1 MTKLTKERLRF
12 FAAEEAASLLAKL
25 RQLLMERSIGCYV
38 VGGFVRDG
46 LMGRTN
52 SDIDVAVAGDATSIA
67 SEVAKSFGTRMV
79 PLDEVNQVARVVLR
93 QAGGHWHLDFA
104 TIRGSIEEDLGYRDF
119 TINAIAI
126 DLADIRGGWSQVRVI
141 DPLGGCRDLSS
152 GMVRAASKASFQQ
165 DPARLLRAVR
175 FAAMLGFSVDPGTE
189 DLIQRDHELVATV
202 ASERLRDELCY
213 ILETPRAYHSF
224 RYLDCLGLLDRIM
237 PELAVAK
244 GVAQPKEHFWD
255 VLEHSLETV
264 AAVERLL
271 QEEGGEREDE
281 LLTLVPWSVEIA
293 QHFAQEIAGG
303 RTRGALLKLAGL
315 LHDIGKPTTKTIEQD
330 GRMRFL
336 GHAQLGAAM
345 AVQLM
350 ERLRFSNR
358 ETKMVQLMIEHH
370 MRPGYLVAQEMPSR
384 RAIYRY
390 FRDTAEVG
398 IETLFLGLADHLAA
412 RGPTLDL
419 DEWRKH
425 TETTQ
430 YILSKWFEEQ
440 ATVVPPKLI
449 DGHTLMDRLGLDP
462 GPQIGE
468 LLEAVRE
475 AQAAGEISTAEEA
488 LDFVTK
494 RLKRDHS

>member
-1 MTKLTKERLRF
+1 MTKLTKERLKF
-12 FAAEEAASLLAKL
+12 LAAEEAASLLAKL
-25 RQLLMERSIGCYV
+25 RELLGERGNVCYV

-52 SDIDVAVAGDATSIA
+52 SDIDVVVAGDAPLVA
-67 SEVAKSFGTRMV
+67 SEVAKSFGTRVV
-79 PLDEVNQVARVVLR
+79 PLDEVNQVARIVLP

-104 TIRGSIEEDLGYRDF
+104 TMRGSIEEDLGSRDF
-119 TINAIAI
+119 TINALALN
-126 DLADIRGGWSQVRVI
+126 LADIRGGWSQVRVI
-141 DPLGGCRDLSS
+141 DPLGGYRDLSS
-152 GMVRAASKASFQQ
+152 RTVRAASEASFQQ

-175 FAAMLGFSVDPGTE
+175 LAATLGFSIDPTTE
-189 DLIQRDHELVATV
+189 ALMQRDHELVTTV
-202 ASERLRDELCY
+202 AAERLRDELCY

-224 RYLDCLGLLDRIM
+224 RYLDRLGLLDPIM
-237 PELAVAK
+237 PELAATK
-244 GVAQPKEHFWD
+244 GAAQPKEHFWD
-255 VLEHSLETV
+255 VFDHSLETV

-271 QEEGGEREDE
+271 RQESGEKEDE
-281 LLTLVPWSVEIA
+281 LLTLVPWSPDIA
-293 QHFAQEIAGG
+293 RHFARQVGAGP
-303 RTRGALLKLAGL
+303 TRGSLLKLAGL
-315 LHDIGKPTTKTIEQD
+315 LHDIGKPATKTIEQN

-345 AVQLM
+345 VVGLM

-398 IETLFLGLADHLAA
+398 IDTLFLALADHLAT

-419 DEWRKH
+419 DEWHRH
-425 TETTQ
+425 AETTQ
-430 YILSKWFEEQ
+430 YVLSKWFQEQ
-440 ATVVPPKLI
+440 ATVVPPKFI
-449 DGHTLMDRLGLDP
+449 DGHTLIDKLGLAP

-488 LDFVTK
+488 LNFVTK
-494 RLKRDHS
+494 RLGRE

>member
-1 MTKLTKERLRF
+1 
-12 FAAEEAASLLAKL
+12 
-25 RQLLMERSIGCYV
+25 
-38 VGGFVRDG
+38 
-46 LMGRTN
+46 
-52 SDIDVAVAGDATSIA
+52 
-67 SEVAKSFGTRMV
+67 
-79 PLDEVNQVARVVLR
+79 
-93 QAGGHWHLDFA
+93 
-104 TIRGSIEEDLGYRDF
+104 
-119 TINAIAI
+119 
-126 DLADIRGGWSQVRVI
+126 
-141 DPLGGCRDLSS
+141 
-152 GMVRAASKASFQQ
+152 
-165 DPARLLRAVR
+165 
-175 FAAMLGFSVDPGTE
+175 
-189 DLIQRDHELVATV
+189 
-202 ASERLRDELCY
+202 
-213 ILETPRAYHSF
+213 
-224 RYLDCLGLLDRIM
+224 M

-271 QEEGGEREDE
+271 REEGGEKEDE
-281 LLTLVPWSVEIA
+281 LLTLVPWSAEIA

-398 IETLFLGLADHLAA
+398 IETLFLTLADHLAT

-440 ATVVPPKLI
+440 ATVIPPKLI

>member
-1 MTKLTKERLRF
+1 MTKLTKERLKF
-12 FAAEEAASLLAKL
+12 FVTEEASSLLAKL
-25 RQLLMERSIGCYV
+25 REFLIERGNGCYV

-52 SDIDVAVAGDATSIA
+52 SDIDVVVAGDATLIA

-79 PLDEVNQVARVVLR
+79 PLDEVNQVARIVLP

-104 TIRGSIEEDLGYRDF
+104 TMRGNIEEDLGYRDF
-119 TINAIAI
+119 TINALAI
-126 DLADIRGGWSQVRVI
+126 NLAEIRGGWSQVKVI
-141 DPLGGCRDLSS
+141 DPLDGCRDLSS
-152 GMVRAASKASFQQ
+152 GMVRAASKAGFQQ

-175 FAAMLGFSVDPGTE
+175 FAAMLGFSIAHTTE
-189 DLIQRDHELVATV
+189 ALIQRDHELVTNV
-202 ASERLRDELCY
+202 AAERLRDELYY
-213 ILETPRAYHSF
+213 ILETSRTYHSF
-224 RYLDCLGLLDRIM
+224 RHLDRLGLLDLIM
-237 PELAVAK
+237 PELATTK
-244 GVAQPKEHFWD
+244 GATQPKEHFWD
-255 VLEHSLETV
+255 VFDHSLETV

-271 QEEGGEREDE
+271 QGESSGKEDE
-281 LLTLVPWSVEIA
+281 LLTSVPWSADISR
-293 QHFAQEIAGG
+293 HFAQEIAAG

-315 LHDIGKPTTKTIEQD
+315 LHDIGKPTTKTIEQN

-345 AVQLM
+345 AVELM

-358 ETKMVQLMIEHH
+358 EIKMVQLMIEHH

-390 FRDTAEVG
+390 FRDTTEVG
-398 IETLFLGLADHLAA
+398 IDTLFLGLADHLAT

-419 DEWRKH
+419 DEWHRH

-430 YILSKWFEEQ
+430 YVLSRWFQEQ

-449 DGHTLMDRLGLDP
+449 DGHTLIDKLGLAP
-462 GPQIGE
+462 GSQIGE

-475 AQAAGEISTAEEA
+475 AQGAGEVSTAEEA
-488 LDFVTK
+488 LNFVIK
-494 RLKRDHS
+494 QLGKDQ

>member
-1 MTKLTKERLRF
+1 MTKLTKERLKF
-12 FAAEEAASLLAKL
+12 SVTEEAASRLAKL
-25 RQLLMERSIGCYV
+25 REFLIERSNSCYV

-52 SDIDVAVAGDATSIA
+52 SDIDVVVAGDATLIA
-67 SEVAKSFGTRMV
+67 SEVAKCFGTRMV
-79 PLDEVNQVARVVLR
+79 PLDEVNQVARIVLP
-93 QAGGHWHLDFA
+93 QAEGRWHLDFA
-104 TIRGSIEEDLGYRDF
+104 AMRGSIEEDLGYRDF
-119 TINAIAI
+119 TINALAI
-126 DLADIRGGWSQVRVI
+126 DLAEIRSGWSQVRVI
-141 DPLGGCRDLSS
+141 DPLGGYRDLSS

-175 FAAMLGFSVDPGTE
+175 LAAMLSFSIDTTTE
-189 DLIQRDHELVATV
+189 ALIQRDHELVTTV
-202 ASERLRDELCY
+202 AAERLRDELCC

-224 RYLDCLGLLDRIM
+224 RYLDRLGLLDPIM
-237 PELAVAK
+237 PELAATK
-244 GVAQPKEHFWD
+244 GATQPKEHFWD
-255 VLEHSLETV
+255 VFDHSLETV

-271 QEEGGEREDE
+271 QEEGGEKEDE
-281 LLTLVPWSVEIA
+281 LLTLVPRSPDIA
-293 QHFAQEIAGG
+293 QHFAGEIAAG
-303 RTRGALLKLAGL
+303 RTRRALLKLAGL
-315 LHDIGKPTTKTIEQD
+315 LHDLGKPTTKTVEQN

-336 GHAQLGAAM
+336 GHAKLGAAM

-358 ETKMVQLMIEHH
+358 EIKMVQLMIEHH
-370 MRPGYLVAQEMPSR
+370 MRSGYMVAQEMPSR

-398 IETLFLGLADHLAA
+398 IDTLFLGLADHLAA

-419 DEWRKH
+419 DEWHRH
-425 TETTQ
+425 VETTQ
-430 YILSKWFEEQ
+430 YVLFKWFQEQ

-449 DGHTLMDRLGLDP
+449 DGHTLVDKLGLAP

-488 LDFVTK
+488 LNFVTK
-494 RLKRDHS
+494 RLGRD